1 MAKPSG
7 TQKIHPGKR
16 RRNPDFT
23 KNEKPRI
30 KGWSFNRLQESLSKA
45 KTRRKAARF
54 RIEILRRFPTTPFTQ
69 PSFDKE

>member
-7 TQKIHPGKR
+7 TQRIHPGKR

-30 KGWSFNRLQESLSKA
+30 FGWSFDKLQDALN
-45 KTRRKAARF
+45 KTKSRRKAARF
-54 RIEILRRFPTTPFTQ
+54 RTEILRRFPTTPFTQ
-69 PSFDKE
+69 PTFNKE